1 MSIKTNA
8 EIIRDETVAGANTAV
23 RVGGNLVE
31 IADDLVAKQSL
42 INANT
47 AKTSYTDSA
56 AVALNTAKVG
66 ITPTQAANIVTNNAK
81 ISYTDATAVG
91 LNTSKVS
98 FDSTSSTRLAN
109 TSGTN
114 TGDQVIPV
122 TGVDFDPVGTDNS
135 DNNAVNTL
143 YSGLATSK
151 QDALTLT
158 TTGTSGASTLVG
170 ATLNIPQYAGGGTGD
185 DVSTFAEKT
194 GALVG
199 TDKLVGLSGAT
210 DFNETISGIPLSIFN
225 NDSSFTSNT
234 GDALVA
240 NPLSQFAATTK
251 AQLDGVISDGNVMYI
266 GDAPTT
272 HTHVA
277 SEVTDFD
284 TEVSNN
290 TSVAVNTSKI
300 SFDSTSSTRLA
311 NTSGTNT
318 GDQAPITSTSTIID
332 LSNVIGNYDYMTT
345 ASTATTFTLTGAV
358 TGGKALVLWDSTG
371 STDFPTVTGSTL
383 TNSAAWEVNVEFYLN
398 VENNGFQTEHYFTK
412 KDIGATLVDLTSE
425 VTGTLPVANGGTGL
439 TSLSTLLNSNVTP
452 TTLGLVI
459 GTDVQAHSTVLDNTT
474 ASFLTAQETKLGHI
488 SVTQA
493 VDLDT
498 MESNITTNNAKV
510 SATTANVKAIND
522 RVSEDLAVTGTKN
535 IDWSIA
541 ETFRFTMTGATVFSD
556 TNLPSTGTGKVITIH
571 MDGAF
576 APTYPAGWT
585 TYIRGAYDTAALNT
599 IVIEYVNTTTDIW
612 LVQISQKD

>member
-1 MSIKTNA
+1 MSIKTDAVVIKN
-8 EIIRDETVAGANTAV
+8 ETVASANTAL
-23 RVGGNLVE
+23 RVGTNLE
-31 IADDLVAKQSL
+31 AIADDLVAKQSL
-42 INANT
+42 IDANT
-47 AKTSYTDSA
+47 AKDLSAYLTSA
-56 AVALNTAKVG
+56 TATSTYEPLKGVDD
-66 ITPTQAANIVTNNAK
+66 NFV
-81 ISYTDATAVG
+81 TDAEKIVIG
-91 LNTSKVS
+91 
-98 FDSTSSTRLAN
+98 N

-114 TGDQVIPV
+114 TGDQTIPV
-122 TGVDFDPVGTDNS
+122 TGVDFDAVGTDNS
-135 DNNAVNTL
+135 DNNAVNSL

-151 QDALTLT
+151 QD
-158 TTGTSGASTLVG
+158 TLVSGTNIKTINSTSLLG
-170 ATLNIPQYAGGGTGD
+170 AGDIVISGGTPEGTAILSTGETVGKVLQADGDNTCSWVTLGGG
-185 DVSTFAEKT
+185 
-194 GALVG
+194 
-199 TDKLVGLSGAT
+199 
-210 DFNETISGIPLSIFN
+210 
-225 NDSSFTSNT
+225 

-266 GDAPTT
+266 GDAPTA

-284 TEVSNN
+284 TEVANN
-290 TSVAVNTSKI
+290 TAVAANTSKI

-371 STDFPTVTGSTL
+371 STVFPTVTGSTL
-383 TNSAAWEVNVEFYLN
+383 TNSVAWEVNVEFYLN

-412 KDIGATLVDLTSE
+412 KDVGIYQVDLTSE

-474 ASFLTAQETKLGHI
+474 ASFTTAQETKLSNTSNTNTGDQVASSGTGTVI
-488 SVTQA
+488 S
-493 VDLDT
+493 L
-498 MESNITTNNAKV
+498 TNALGYYGDM
-510 SATTANVKAIND
+510 TTANT
-522 RVSEDLAVTGTKN
+522 STTYTTTGTTLGAFAVIRIN
-535 IDWSIA
+535 AATQPAI
-541 ETFRFTMTGATVFSD
+541 TGATLLTGATFAA
-556 TNLPSTGTGKVITIH
+556 STDMH
-571 MDGAF
+571 MVVQYFGVTVQYYF
-576 APTYPAGWT
+576 
-585 TYIRGAYDTAALNT
+585 IAL
-599 IVIEYVNTTTDIW
+599 
-612 LVQISQKD
+612 